1 MLVSCKRSIRCF
13 VVIAYVHAFTL
24 QNSQVTLHLLEDK
37 SLHTVTM
44 KHLADGRLLPYSSF
58 FVYPY
63 NSKGG
68 PNKLICSSH
77 LLNLYCM
84 LEPVLLI
91 YYISLWF
98 ITVLCLLTLTC
109 GVVDHLR
116 ALLVF

>member
-1 MLVSCKRSIRCF
+1 MLVSCRRYIRCF
-13 VVIAYVHAFTL
+13 VVIACVHAFTL

-37 SLHTVTM
+37 SLHTVTT
-44 KHLADGRLLPYSSF
+44 KHPTDGMFLPHSSF

-77 LLNLYCM
+77 VLNLYRV

-91 YYISLWF
+91 YYISLVCDSIVPTNFNLW
-98 ITVLCLLTLTC
+98 CC
-109 GVVDHLR
+109 
-116 ALLVF
+116 